1 MLGGGR
7 YEISLNCLLN
17 FYISLKLKKKKKKRP
32 PVASGAHLAEA
43 EEALPLTK
51 MACTGTARGLAP
63 RKDGG
68 DRWAEPE
75 ARSSR
80 TTGPR

>member
-17 FYISLKLKKKKKKRP
+17 FYVSLKVKRKWP
-32 PVASGAHLAEA
+32 PVASGAHLAVA

-51 MACTGTARGLAP
+51 MAYTGIARRLAP
-63 RKDGG
+63 HKDGG

-75 ARSSR
+75 AQSSR